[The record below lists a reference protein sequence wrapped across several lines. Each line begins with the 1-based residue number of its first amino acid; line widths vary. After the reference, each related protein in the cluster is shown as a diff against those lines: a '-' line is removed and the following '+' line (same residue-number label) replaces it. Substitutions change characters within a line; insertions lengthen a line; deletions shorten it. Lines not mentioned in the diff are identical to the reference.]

1 MAKKSDKK
9 VLVESLLDKE
19 TKDSI
24 ATLKENINRYNE
36 VNKVM
41 ESLKEELKTLKES
54 ICGSIKD
61 LDVDEV
67 DLDNNV
73 TASVVKQTNVKY
85 KDTDGIIKLLK
96 DNNLDSKYLET
107 AIKETDLNKELKV
120 TDSTVSKLLKDL
132 FETSTTIKLTV
143 KGE

>member
-24 ATLKENINRYNE
+24 TTLKENITRYNE

-41 ESLKEELKTLKES
+41 ESLKAELETLKES

-73 TASVVKQTNVKY
+73 KASVVNKTNISY
-85 KDTDGIIKLLK
+85 KDTTSIIKLLK

-107 AIKETDLNKELKV
+107 TIRKTDLNKELKV
-120 TDSTVSKLLKDL
+120 EDSLVSKLLKDL
-132 FETSTTIKLTV
+132 FETSTSVTLTV

>member
-24 ATLKENINRYNE
+24 ATLKENITRYNE

-41 ESLKEELKTLKES
+41 EGLKEELETLKES

-73 TASVVKQTNVKY
+73 KASVVNKTNISY
-85 KDTDGIIKLLK
+85 KDTTSIIKLLK

-107 AIKETDLNKELKV
+107 TIRKTDLNKELKV
-120 TDSTVSKLLKDL
+120 EDSLVSKLLKDL
-132 FETSTTIKLTV
+132 FETSTSVTLTV

>member
-19 TKDSI
+19 AKENI
-24 ATLKENINRYNE
+24 VTLKENITRYNE

-41 ESLKEELKTLKES
+41 EGLKEELKTLKES
-54 ICGSIKD
+54 ICDSIKD

-107 AIKETDLNKELKV
+107 TIKETDLNKELKV

-132 FETSTTIKLTV
+132 FTTSTTIKLTV